1 MRKCTDCSTL
11 YDNGAR
17 ICERCGTKFPY
28 DPKVTP
34 FSERRIALILIVFVM
49 VVLAVFNH
57 YISMP
62 ITDTSCS
69 RINYLRVQKM
79 LHDSRDR
86 VMRIQDHGYIPISGP
101 SIIMQERYFMENIN
115 LPPCFEP
122 IRRDM
127 IDYYLIMHT
136 VTRISSF
143 GGHTYT
149 VPLLEEAVMLQNRV
163 DQKMEEIDKCLP
175 DCPTSFVESFQ
186 ARE

>member
-115 LPPCFEP
+115 LPPHV
-122 IRRDM
+122 
-127 IDYYLIMHT
+127 L
-136 VTRISSF
+136 S
-143 GGHTYT
+143 
-149 VPLLEEAVMLQNRV
+149 L
-163 DQKMEEIDKCLP
+163 
-175 DCPTSFVESFQ
+175 FVGI
-186 ARE
+186 